1 MTWTLWLA
9 LGSFCASILAAFFAW
24 AAWRSAVRDCVSS
37 VSVQKL
43 AWIESELLDT
53 RDLIAGLDHSI
64 RKLRSR
70 MYVRKRRDEAEEAE
84 SLPADRDAV
93 KRALRAKVGIGIVT
107 NRRG

>member
-1 MTWTLWLA
+1 
-9 LGSFCASILAAFFAW
+9 
-24 AAWRSAVRDCVSS
+24 
-37 VSVQKL
+37 
-43 AWIESELLDT
+43 
-53 RDLIAGLDHSI
+53 
-64 RKLRSR
+64 